1 MRKELELI
9 ETIENY
15 LKGNLSETDKVA
27 FEKKINENP
36 ELKKEVELQK
46 QVLKGIERAGLKQSA
61 KQGLKKHKFNKGLK
75 NWGLGG
81 LAIVVIALSSVFV
94 YNAVTKS
101 THKENAA
108 YDLPELNEQGEKLWS
123 DADKYLE
130 PQNFELNADQ
140 DTVVETA
147 DGIVIAIPANSFLDA
162 NGQPA
167 KGKIQLEVKEA
178 LNAADIMK
186 AGLNTKSDDKLL
198 ETGGMF
204 YINARQDGASL
215 KIDSKNPLY
224 AEIPTDEV
232 KPGMQLFEGK
242 RLADGSIDWVNPK
255 PIVKDLI
262 PVDIL
267 SLNFYP
273 PNYLDSL
280 KNWEYNNKDKKFTD
294 SLYYSF
300 ASLFGSYSSL
310 SDKLGDS
317 SESSDWNWTWK
328 LKNKK
333 NGTIVNVPQSKMSDD
348 TWLRDYDM
356 VTITASDPSAKQGET
371 IFKQNCAVCHSMGS
385 DMITGPG
392 MLGVLKR
399 VPSEEW
405 MLKYIKNNFALKKSG
420 DAYANQLSKMGYPSA
435 MTVFTMLPDE
445 DIKNIIEYIKT
456 NDPSVAISKKYVS
469 DSISGINP
477 ASIKTVWNTKFNNTL
492 LATREFEER
501 IPLIHNTCN
510 GNVLDTYI
518 NNLDKSLSAIDSALM
533 QQYPE
538 FAKFAARGDG
548 KVKNENTN
556 VELLKRY
563 YKEKSKAYTDALT
576 KTQNEFLQK
585 QSEAD
590 RDVLEKRNDYTMKD
604 AERIA
609 DNFQKELNTNMDE
622 AYRQLGKKRPKDQLR
637 LKRTQPTYGTPIE
650 TVGWK
655 NVDSYVL
662 ESTLNRTTLDYTD
675 PQTGKKAVIKYEPLT
690 VSVNDYKNYDRVL
703 VYLLPEALN
712 SFMRVSNKNEVFE
725 EKLNELMTYKMVC
738 IAYKGEESFYFSQDN
753 VRPGSLSVSL
763 VKTTNADIKNNL
775 NKISK
780 RSQSKAM
787 NDELNYF
794 AFEKEETKRQ
804 VELAKIGE
812 LTNKI
817 RPVIFPCMQP
827 APAAPADTTEHYH

>member
-15 LKGNLSETDKVA
+15 LKGNLSETDKIA
-27 FEKKINENP
+27 FEKKINENS

-46 QVLKGIERAGLKQSA
+46 QVLKGIERTGLKQSA

-81 LAIVVIALSSVFV
+81 IAIAVIALSSVFV
-94 YNAVTKS
+94 YNTNTKS

-186 AGLNTKSDDKLL
+186 AGLNTKSGDKLL

-300 ASLFGSYSSL
+300 ASMFGNTL
-310 SDKLGDS
+310 SEQLADS
-317 SESSDWNWTWK
+317 SKHSSWNWTWK

-333 NGTIVNVPQSKMSDD
+333 SGSIVNVPQSKMSDD

-356 VTITASDPSAKQGET
+356 VTISASDPSANQGET
-371 IFKQNCAVCHSMGS
+371 LFKQNCMVCHSMGA
-385 DMITGPG
+385 DKITGPG
-392 MLGVLKR
+392 MLGIMTR
-399 VPSEEW
+399 VPSRDW
-405 MLKYIKNNFALKKSG
+405 MSKYIKNNNALYKSG
-420 DAYANQLSKMGYPSA
+420 DTYSIKINNYDASA
-435 MTVFTMLPDE
+435 MPIFSTLSDE
-445 DIKNIIEYIKT
+445 EINNIIAYIEQ
-456 NDPSVAISKKYVS
+456 NDPSVAMSKKYAS
-469 DSISGINP
+469 DSFLGINP
-477 ASIKTVWNTKFNNTL
+477 ATIKAIWDKKFNNTL

-518 NNLDKSLSAIDSALM
+518 NNLDKNLSAIDSALM

-548 KVKNENTN
+548 KVKNGNTN

-576 KTQNEFLQK
+576 KTQIEFFKK

-590 RDVLEKRNDYTMKD
+590 RNVLEKKNDYLMKD

-622 AYRQLGKKRPKDQLR
+622 AYRQLGKKRPKDQFR
-637 LKRTQPTYGTPIE
+637 SQRIQTTYGTPIE

-655 NVDSYVL
+655 NVDAYVT
-662 ESTLNRTTLDYTD
+662 ESTLTRTTLDYTD
-675 PQTGKKAVIKYEPLT
+675 PENGKKAVIKYEPLT

-703 VYLLPEALN
+703 VYLLPEELN
-712 SFMRVSNKNEVFE
+712 SFMRVTNKNEVFE

-753 VRPGSLSVSL
+753 IRAGSLNVSL
-763 VKTTNADIKNNL
+763 VKTTNADIKDNV

-794 AFEKEETKRQ
+794 AFEKEEAKRQ
-804 VELAKIGE
+804 LGLAKINE
-812 LTNKI
+812 LTNKV
-817 RPVIFPCMQP
+817 RPVIFPCMP
-827 APAAPADTTEHYH
+827 APAYDTTATESFSYK